1 MLFRSHIRI
10 VDVPGSKIKLGIT
23 RVLHEMG
30 YIANYKFVEDSKQGV
45 IKIALKYD
53 TITKQPAI
61 SKIVRISSPGL
72 RRYVKVDGMPRVM
85 NGLGIAIVSTSRGIM
100 TGKQAVTNNL
110 GGELICYVY

>member
-1 MLFRSHIRI
+1 MYTDPIADLLTRIRNASAAHIRI

-53 TITKQPAI
+53 TITKQPEFQ
-61 SKIVRISSPGL
+61 R
-72 RRYVKVDGMPRVM
+72 
-85 NGLGIAIVSTSRGIM
+85 
-100 TGKQAVTNNL
+100 
-110 GGELICYVY
+110 